1 MAKMSQDG
9 LALLKSMEGLSL
21 DAYPDG
27 GGWSIGYGHHG
38 KDVFP
43 GMQITQQRA
52 DDLLASDLERFET
65 GVEQALTQAAHQ
77 EEFDAMV
84 DFAYNVGLAAFRDST
99 LLAHVN
105 AGRHAEAAA
114 EFGKWV
120 YGDPNEPPLPG
131 LVKRREREAALYRRG
146 GRAGG

>member
-1 MAKMSQDG
+1 MAKVSQDG
-9 LALLKSMEGLSL
+9 LALLKSMEGLAL

-27 GGWSIGYGHHG
+27 PGWSIGYGHHG
-38 KDVFP
+38 KDVYP

-52 DDLLASDLERFET
+52 DDLLKQDLERFEV

-84 DFAYNVGLAAFRDST
+84 ALAYNIGLGAFKEST
-99 LLAHVN
+99 LLKYVN
-105 AGRHAEAAA
+105 ASRHSEAVA

-120 YGDPNEPPLPG
+120 YAGNPDEPMPG
-131 LVKRREREAALYRRG
+131 LVKRREKEAAMYKKG
-146 GRAGG
+146 GRAG

>member
-1 MAKMSQDG
+1 MAKVSQDG
-9 LALLKSMEGLSL
+9 LALLKSMEGLSR

-38 KDVFP
+38 PDVYP

-52 DDLLASDLERFET
+52 EDLLKQDLERFEI

-84 DFAYNVGLAAFRDST
+84 DFAYNVGLAAFKDST
-99 LLAHVN
+99 LLKHVN
-105 AGRHAEAAA
+105 A
-114 EFGKWV
+114 
-120 YGDPNEPPLPG
+120 
-131 LVKRREREAALYRRG
+131 
-146 GRAGG
+146 

>member
-1 MAKMSQDG
+1 VAKISQDG

-38 KDVFP
+38 PDVYP
-43 GMQITQQRA
+43 GMSITQQRA
-52 DDLLASDLERFET
+52 DDLLRSDLERFEI
-65 GVEQALTQAAHQ
+65 GVEQSLTQSATQ

-84 DFAYNVGLAAFRDST
+84 DFAYNVGLNAFKEST

-105 AGRHAEAAA
+105 AGRHAEAVA
-114 EFGKWV
+114 EFHKWV
-120 YGDPNEPPLPG
+120 YGGDPNEPLPG
-131 LVKRREREAALYRRG
+131 LVKRREKEAAMYKKG
-146 GRAGG
+146 GRAG